1 MRKAP
6 LLLLLPLILQCT
18 SYNRATPGPPNPCD
32 ASGGVGHNSPNALV
46 CINAGITTA
55 NPNEV
60 HVKGNANVD
69 FYIVGGVGELEI
81 QLPPTAPVNQVRCDG
96 AHCSAHAKAV
106 TSPTAPQKYTVIER
120 VSGKWFDPTVII
132 EP

>member
-1 MRKAP
+1 MRKAS

-18 SYNRATPGPPNPCD
+18 SYNPAPTGAPNPCD
-32 ASGGVGHNSPNALV
+32 VSGGVGHDSPNALV

-55 NPNEV
+55 NPDQV
-60 HVKGNANVD
+60 HVKGNSKVD

-81 QLPPTAPVNQVRCDG
+81 QLPPTTPVDQVKCDG
-96 AHCSAHAKAV
+96 PHCSAHAKAV
-106 TSPTAPQKYTVIER
+106 AAPTTPQKYTVIER